1 MKQNKKHFVNQ
12 ENGRGSHRQSQKSP
26 RPKTDH
32 KAMERQ
38 QLTFEI
44 EIGIYEVDK
53 IFEGQGDKL
62 NDSYVFD
69 SLNGFAKLIKNETY
83 ALYSDKLKEGSDDES
98 DMLHINI
105 VNRLNAVIEEMEIQI
120 TDLELIDLV
129 KQVLTNVKKAKSSK
143 SPRSYLDPLAKR
155 LKEMGFKS
163 DFLTETDVDGNT
175 ISLDDIDNLD
185 DLGFDDDDESDL
197 GSFRPKY

>member
-1 MKQNKKHFVNQ
+1 
-12 ENGRGSHRQSQKSP
+12 
-26 RPKTDH
+26 
-32 KAMERQ
+32 MERQ